1 MVDRFLFES
10 WWRLGESI
18 PFGWITRDLSNQ
30 VWFSIYSSIGRDD
43 DATSPWLLFPS
54 SFLFYSVH
62 THTQKSFFIFTFAKK
77 KKLFF
82 TPLSNWSV
90 CVVFEGIKKKRN
102 LSLRFLHPMR
112 RGGQCWMPFTH
123 TKKKKREKRFCARNL
138 ITKVWHDPRYLYIN
152 RIVFFSLPTEFF
164 FFLCFVVRFD
174 SRQGIHNRPP
184 STTSPP
190 LYNFVVL
197 QLSKRRI
204 YRRAAA
210 SFPSY
215 IISSSYTSQK
225 IGMRKKKNSCVYII

>member
-1 MVDRFLFES
+1 MLNAIHTHKKEEERKTILCPKSNNES
-10 WWRLGESI
+10 M
-18 PFGWITRDLSNQ
+18 TRPAI
-30 VWFSIYSSIGRDD
+30 FIYKQN
-43 DATSPWLLFPS
+43 
-54 SFLFYSVH
+54 SFLFSPH
-62 THTQKSFFIFTFAKK
+62 
-77 KKLFF
+77 
-82 TPLSNWSV
+82 
-90 CVVFEGIKKKRN
+90 R
-102 LSLRFLHPMR
+102 
-112 RGGQCWMPFTH
+112 
-123 TKKKKREKRFCARNL
+123 
-138 ITKVWHDPRYLYIN
+138 
-152 RIVFFSLPTEFF
+152 FF

-225 IGMRKKKNSCVYII
+225 IGMRKKKKTLVFILFRFPFFLSPPQLFFFFYLIISFLPPKAPPSPSKMSHWSSFSFRLWLVKVKKKKYSGGNTLFPLCLF